1 MLTKK
6 EENRRSTATIP
17 THQQECNTTKK
28 RKANVNTNSH
38 ANVELTI
45 LGKQEELRDMLRYV
59 AEKHSKVSSSE
70 AHPLT

>member
-17 THQQECNTTKK
+17 THQEECNTTKK

-45 LGKQEELRDMLRYV
+45 FGKTGRIKGH
-59 AEKHSKVSSSE
+59 A
-70 AHPLT
+70 